1 MKKSLK
7 YRIAEVIMEIFKV
20 SGIIILSVGGGLL
33 GYEFCSL
40 LLYTWKT
47 LKEMNLEWVILL
59 PIVPIL
65 LAILANWCQNTIEKG
80 RENDI

>member
-7 YRIAEVIMEIFKV
+7 YRIATVIMETFKALGFI
-20 SGIIILSVGGGLL
+20 SLLAGGILL
-33 GYEFCSL
+33 GWVVGEL
-40 LLYTWKT
+40 LIYHWKIF
-47 LKEMNLEWVILL
+47 KEMNLEWVILL